1 MLGKLARWLRL
12 LGHDAEYGR
21 DATDDE
27 LLAWAASEDRVL
39 LTSDVEL
46 YRRALLSGL
55 RAFLV
60 RGSNERERLAELA
73 VGLGIRLEV
82 DMEASR
88 CPKCNSPVVEV
99 PKDAVRGLVPEGSWL
114 RHERFWRCTGCGQ
127 VYWQGSHWANIEA
140 VLEGAREIARRLRQ
154 ERGAGAPGPEHL

>member
-1 MLGKLARWLRL
+1 MRFLVDAMLGKLARWLRL
-12 LGHDAEYGR
+12 LGHDTEYRR

-27 LLAWAASEDRVL
+27 LLAEAASEDRIL
-39 LTSDVEL
+39 LTADVEL
-46 YRRALLSGL
+46 YRRARLRGL

-60 RGSNERERLAELA
+60 RGSTEEERLAELA
-73 VGLGIRLEV
+73 ASLKVKLEV
-82 DMEASR
+82 DMSASR

-99 PKDAVRGLVPEGSWL
+99 PKEAVRGLVPRGSWL

-140 VLEGAREIARRLRQ
+140 VLRGARKRLSS
-154 ERGAGAPGPEHL
+154 GVKGT